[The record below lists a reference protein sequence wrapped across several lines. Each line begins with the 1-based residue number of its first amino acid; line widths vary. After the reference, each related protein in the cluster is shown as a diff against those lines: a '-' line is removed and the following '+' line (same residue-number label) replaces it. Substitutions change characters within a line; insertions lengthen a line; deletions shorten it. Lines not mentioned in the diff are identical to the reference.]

1 MPENRTMLRTILEER
16 RQRRSQLPNAL
27 VSGFTVLELL
37 VVLCVSGLVAAV
49 AVPNVDQAMKTYRSD
64 VAVRQVLNDLQA
76 TRMLALSRNVRYRML
91 LTPNGTTYVRR
102 MRDPVTLA
110 YATVATYSLPAQ
122 ASFGTNVA
130 NPVFAPTGVINIPA
144 SASVMIQ
151 GAGSAVRLARTI
163 TMTAAGSIRLV
174 R

>member
-27 VSGFTVLELL
+27 VAGFTAMELL

-91 LTPNGTTYVRR
+91 LTPNGTTYVRQ

-130 NPVFAPTGVINIPA
+130 NPVFAPTGVIPA
-144 SASVMIQ
+144 PASVMIR
-151 GAGSAVRLARTI
+151 GDGGAVRLARTI
-163 TMTAAGSIRLV
+163 TMTAAGSIRLA